1 MRGAGGRVCVR
12 HRLRQPPA
20 HRRGEGRRRR
30 LGGGGLRLHLG
41 PRPGQR
47 PRPPGRLREDAGGR
61 RARPLPLR
69 PRRRPGAGAAAGAAG
84 GRAGALRA
92 LPDQQDPPRPGRPH
106 PAGRR
111 VAGLLQHRLHPPGL
125 RPRREGGRP
134 QPQAGRAARGVGRLP
149 AHAAPR
155 HRHRREGRRWR
166 ARPPGGRPA
175 DAPAPQGAAP
185 PLRNGACAMT
195 TVTELGPNMS
205 LDDLRKEAK
214 TRLEAASELE
224 QKHTGPGT
232 EPLTGA
238 DLEQVKRLLLE
249 VDALHDRIGAAE
261 EVAGLAQKTQQLLD
275 HYSRP
280 LLPAQPSQG
289 GTKRRLTPGEH
300 FVRSAQY
307 LQAKNTGLL
316 TNALNRLEFGVNLPD
331 GTSLL
336 EWKATL
342 ASTGAS
348 GGGSLVPTDVRSTVV
363 DMLLPQVN
371 VLSLIPRLA
380 TESDAIEY
388 IQQTGQTLNAGW
400 VAEATGSAMT
410 GTDGR
415 TPDSSLVYANV
426 TAYVRAVAGWLPV
439 TNRLL
444 NDSRAMPG
452 IVNTQ
457 LLGDL
462 EQKVEQGVLS
472 GDGTGENLR
481 GIIGAPNVQ
490 TFARGTFN
498 EVDALF
504 HARTLCRTGSQLAP
518 NAVIMH
524 PADYE
529 QVRLLRENA
538 ASATLGQ
545 YLMGPPNTLGVP
557 TVFGLPVVESQ
568 NIAVNTV
575 IVGNF
580 TQGCAIFD
588 REQASI
594 RVGLINDQLIRNQQ
608 TILAEERLTFVIW
621 RAPAF
626 TTITAY

>member
-1 MRGAGGRVCVR
+1 
-12 HRLRQPPA
+12 
-20 HRRGEGRRRR
+20 
-30 LGGGGLRLHLG
+30 
-41 PRPGQR
+41 
-47 PRPPGRLREDAGGR
+47 
-61 RARPLPLR
+61 
-69 PRRRPGAGAAAGAAG
+69 
-84 GRAGALRA
+84 
-92 LPDQQDPPRPGRPH
+92 
-106 PAGRR
+106 
-111 VAGLLQHRLHPPGL
+111 
-125 RPRREGGRP
+125 
-134 QPQAGRAARGVGRLP
+134 
-149 AHAAPR
+149 
-155 HRHRREGRRWR
+155 
-166 ARPPGGRPA
+166 
-175 DAPAPQGAAP
+175 
-185 PLRNGACAMT
+185 MT
-195 TVTELGPNMS
+195 IAELGPNMS
-205 LDDLRKEAK
+205 LDEMRKEAK
-214 TRLEAASELE
+214 SRLEEASAIE
-224 QKHTGPGT
+224 QRHTNPGA

-238 DLEQVKRLLLE
+238 ELEQVKRLLLE
-249 VDALHDRIGAAE
+249 VDGLHERIGAAE
-261 EVAGLAQKTQQLLD
+261 EVAGLAEKTQQLLD
-275 HYSRP
+275 HYSKP
-280 LLPAQPSQG
+280 LLPAQPGQG
-289 GTKRRLTPGEH
+289 QANRRRLTPGEH
-300 FVRSAQY
+300 FVRSAAY
-307 LQAKNTGLL
+307 LTAKNNGLL
-316 TNALNRLEFGVNLPD
+316 TNALNRLEFGVPLPE

-415 TPDSSLVYANV
+415 KPESALVYANV
-426 TAYVRAVAGWLPV
+426 TAYVRTVAGWLPV

-518 NAVIMH
+518 NAVVMH

-557 TVFGLPVVESQ
+557 TVFGLPVVEIQ

-588 REQASI
+588 REQAAI

-626 TTITAY
+626 CTITAY

>member
-1 MRGAGGRVCVR
+1 
-12 HRLRQPPA
+12 
-20 HRRGEGRRRR
+20 
-30 LGGGGLRLHLG
+30 
-41 PRPGQR
+41 
-47 PRPPGRLREDAGGR
+47 
-61 RARPLPLR
+61 
-69 PRRRPGAGAAAGAAG
+69 
-84 GRAGALRA
+84 
-92 LPDQQDPPRPGRPH
+92 
-106 PAGRR
+106 
-111 VAGLLQHRLHPPGL
+111 
-125 RPRREGGRP
+125 
-134 QPQAGRAARGVGRLP
+134 
-149 AHAAPR
+149 
-155 HRHRREGRRWR
+155 
-166 ARPPGGRPA
+166 
-175 DAPAPQGAAP
+175 
-185 PLRNGACAMT
+185 MT

-214 TRLEAASELE
+214 ARLEAASELE

-238 DLEQVKRLLLE
+238 ELEQVKKLLLE
-249 VDALHDRIGAAE
+249 VDALHHRIGAAE
-261 EVAGLAQKTQQLLD
+261 EVAGLAEKTQQLLD
-275 HYSRP
+275 LYSKP
-280 LLPAQPSQG
+280 MLPAQLAQG
-289 GTKRRLTPGEH
+289 ATKGRRMTPGEH
-300 FVRSAQY
+300 FVRSGPY
-307 LQAKNTGLL
+307 LQAKNSGML
-316 TNALNRLEFGVNLPD
+316 TNALNRLEFGINLPD
-331 GTSLL
+331 GHSLL

-342 ASTGAS
+342 AATGSS

-363 DMLLPQVN
+363 DLLLPQVN
-371 VLSLIPRLA
+371 VLSLIPRLQ
-380 TESDAIEY
+380 TESDSIEY

-400 VAEATGSAMT
+400 VAEATGSATT

-415 TPDSSLVYANV
+415 KPESALVYANV
-426 TAYVRAVAGWLPV
+426 TAYVRTVAGWLPV

-462 EQKVEQGVLS
+462 EQKVELGVLS

-481 GIIGAPNVQ
+481 GLIGAPNVQ
-490 TFARGTFN
+490 TFARGALN
-498 EVDALF
+498 EVDAIF
-504 HARTLCRTGSQLAP
+504 HARTLVRTGSQLAP
-518 NAVIMH
+518 TAVVMH

-545 YLMGPPNTLGVP
+545 YLMGPPNNLGIP
-557 TVFGLPVVESQ
+557 TAFGLPVIESQ
-568 NIAVNTV
+568 NIPVNTV

-621 RAPAF
+621 RPPAF
-626 TTITAY
+626 CTITTY